1 MLHNFLVTFLCLAFV
16 FHHFLVLVDALDD
29 LDDKVVIVQ
38 QRQGIDVGDHDVA
51 CKTKNIVSFS
61 LYKKTVLF
69 ETSYAAIHANY
80 CYFGCLDVSPMY
92 LSFDFVIQH
101 AATRAFVL

>member
-61 LYKKTVLF
+61 LYKKTALF
-69 ETSYAAIHANY
+69 ETTYTTTRANY
-80 CYFGCLDVSPMY
+80 CYFGCLDDMTMN
-92 LSFDFVIQH
+92 LSLDFVIQH
-101 AATRAFVL
+101 AASAYHP